1 MTNYKEGT
9 RDRIVDSAIN
19 QFRNRPYDD
28 VSVKDICDEAGV
40 TRNSFY
46 YYFESKEMVFDA
58 IGDWCSRT
66 ARSRL
71 LDSMTSLITGSAYE
85 RIWEIFKAYLDV
97 QLELGNEI
105 MNRVILSRT
114 QRSRSDYYSYIDDR
128 LAKILTQL
136 IADAQTNGEIRN
148 DWDPAALVSTSNS
161 VVYGVNMKWCFQW
174 GQTDVYEDCMY
185 ALNALF
191 MPNPGFELK

>member
-1 MTNYKEGT
+1 MNTYKQDT
-9 RDRIVDSAIN
+9 RERIVDSAIEL
-19 QFRNRPYDD
+19 FRANPYEA
-28 VSVKDICDEAGV
+28 VSVKDICDAAGV

-66 ARSRL
+66 AKSRL
-71 LDSMTSLITGSAYE
+71 LGSMAALVVNSAYQ
-85 RIWEIFKAYLDV
+85 RLWEIYKEYLEV

-105 MNRVILSRT
+105 MNRIVLSRT
-114 QRSRSDYYSYIDDR
+114 QKGRSDYYSYVDEQLSQI
-128 LAKILTQL
+128 IIQL
-136 IADAQTNGEIRN
+136 ISDAQENGEIRN
-148 DWDPAALVSTSNS
+148 VWDPAELLYTSNA
-161 VVYGVNMKWCFQW
+161 VVCGVDMKWCFQW
-174 GQTDVYEDCMY
+174 GKTDVIQDCMD